1 MPTREILDHLTA
13 LYTRDDDPW
22 QHRSS
27 PYEAAKY
34 RATLEA
40 IPPGPFRCGFEIG
53 CGNGTLA
60 RLLAPRCER
69 LFAIDCIPAAAASAR
84 AALAGFPHVTVLHGA
99 VPQDLPSIRPDLV
112 VLSEVLYFL
121 SPGEIDALA
130 GWLLRQ
136 GSRVVAVNWT
146 GPTDEPLDGTA
157 AVGRLAETLGEAD
170 TRHFAGFRIDVF
182 GGRTPQGGSGR

>member
-1 MPTREILDHLTA
+1 MPTREILTHLTA
-13 LYTRDDDPW
+13 LYARDDDPW

-34 RATLEA
+34 RATLAA

-69 LFAIDCIPAAAASAR
+69 LFVIDCIPAAVASAR
-84 AALAGFPHVTVLHGA
+84 AALAAFAHVTVLEGA

-121 SPGEIDALA
+121 SPGDIDALA
-130 GWLLRQ
+130 RWLAQQ

-157 AVGRLAETLGEAD
+157 AINRLAETLGKAE
-170 TRHFAGFRIDVF
+170 TQHFAGFRIDVF
-182 GGRTPQGGSGR
+182 GGQAPRGGSGR